1 MGKRQERFERC
12 KQDIIPLFS
21 NLISYKVGNKKLEGL
36 GSWESIS
43 GMSN

>member
-21 NLISYKVGNKKLEGL
+21 NLISYLNSYKEKRNLNFLL
-36 GSWESIS
+36 GPRQW
-43 GMSN
+43 